1 MVSEILKQSA
11 KKIKIFEIHTKWV
24 LELTISSIETF
35 KRVSN
40 FTENM
45 MAVYSLYVYQKEW
58 LKLIVMGRM
67 SLVLHGPGVLQ
78 GPVQASTQ
86 HVMAIRWRVVWDAS

>member
-11 KKIKIFEIHTKWV
+11 KKFKIFEIHTKWV
-24 LELTISSIETF
+24 LELTITSIETF

-45 MAVYSLYVYQKEW
+45 MAVYSLY
-58 LKLIVMGRM
+58 M
-67 SLVLHGPGVLQ
+67 
-78 GPVQASTQ
+78 
-86 HVMAIRWRVVWDAS
+86 